1 MGEPMLEQPD
11 EESGS
16 HPRRNGR
23 RHRRPRANRVSLRG
37 GQLAFTTVVVIIM
50 CTIILLAERFFTWLY
65 VVPWAATALSLYC
78 YRRDKR
84 AATLGHGAL
93 WALAQC
99 VLAAGAVVAIALPA
113 KFG

>member
-1 MGEPMLEQPD
+1 MLEQP
-11 EESGS
+11 EGANRSGG
-16 HPRRNGR
+16 RRNAER
-23 RHRRPRANRVSLRG
+23 RRAPRPDRVSLRG
-37 GQLAFTTVVVIIM
+37 GQLAFATVVVVVM
-50 CTIILLAERFFTWLY
+50 LSVLLLAQRFLTWWY

-84 AATLGHGAL
+84 TRGAA

-99 VLAAGAVVAIALPA
+99 ALAAGAVFAIALPA